1 MSTEIS
7 KLPPH
12 VQERLLRLQQRQQT
26 LQAVLTQKQQ
36 LELELTEVEQA
47 LGELEKMTDDAVIYK
62 SVGSLLVK
70 SERPKVTSE
79 LNERKDLL
87 NMRINVLGKQE
98 ERLRSQIKELQT
110 KLQQDLNLSHL
121 KGEKPLE
128 EIGIPTLTPEQVEEL
143 CEIAEEAARKYVLS
157 QIPIHRVSDL
167 NLTIDIQ
174 GLKPLTANVDLE
186 ITLSPLMK
194 DYPVEKLAEEAEE
207 KVFTALENRLRKLA
221 CPSKK

>member
-1 MSTEIS
+1 MSMDIS
-7 KLPPH
+7 KLPPQ

-47 LGELEKMTDDAVIYK
+47 LGELEKMTDDAIIYK

-110 KLQQDLNLSHL
+110 KLQQDLQPLS
-121 KGEKPLE
+121 
-128 EIGIPTLTPEQVEEL
+128 
-143 CEIAEEAARKYVLS
+143 S
-157 QIPIHRVSDL
+157 
-167 NLTIDIQ
+167 
-174 GLKPLTANVDLE
+174 
-186 ITLSPLMK
+186 
-194 DYPVEKLAEEAEE
+194 
-207 KVFTALENRLRKLA
+207 
-221 CPSKK
+221 